1 MNKSIGYSKN
11 NLDKQYCKD
20 FWQRCQVNSMG
31 KVFLKITTGQLNIYI
46 VQKFK
51 KKVSWQHQ
59 QKLKLEP

>member
-1 MNKSIGYSKN
+1 MNTSIGYSKN

-31 KVFLKITTGQLNIYI
+31 KVFLKVTTGQLNIYI

-51 KKVSWQHQ
+51 KK
-59 QKLKLEP
+59 